1 MFASAFPYFEADA
14 ELGVLLIFD
23 IQPARGKQPIRKAF
37 DHVNRLEIQFR
48 LKRISSGRKIISEH
62 VFMCTA

>member
-1 MFASAFPYFEADA
+1 MVVDLCMAIFDGKSTT
-14 ELGVLLIFD
+14 LIFD

-37 DHVNRLEIQFR
+37 DHVKHLEIQFR